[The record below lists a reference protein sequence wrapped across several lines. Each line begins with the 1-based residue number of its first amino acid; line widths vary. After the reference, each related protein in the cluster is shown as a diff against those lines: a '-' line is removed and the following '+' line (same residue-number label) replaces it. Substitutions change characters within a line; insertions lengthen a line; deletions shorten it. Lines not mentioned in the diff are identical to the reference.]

1 MLQSG
6 HVSEREDDAVD
17 FVLQSTIGETLHLV
31 PLTSRSLNL
40 FFNHGEVPHHL
51 FSVCYK
57 IQTDEAVRQ
66 MTDRPAQV
74 RGDQVQQILR

>member
-1 MLQSG
+1 M
-6 HVSEREDDAVD
+6 
-17 FVLQSTIGETLHLV
+17 HLV

-40 FFNHGEVPHHL
+40 FSITERFHHL

>member
-40 FFNHGEVPHHL
+40 FFNHGEVLHHL